1 MEGNNP
7 NTDPQPNADPQ
18 PGAEPNAN
26 DPAKGE
32 AAPAAKSEPV
42 KAADTPS
49 QEELAAFRKWQESQQ
64 SEAEKQAAAIGKA
77 DKARAAAE
85 ERAEAAELKL
95 TALSKGVSA
104 EALNDVIALAKTK
117 ITGKTT
123 AEQAIDEIIK
133 KYPSFAKS
141 SEPSIT
147 TGVRTGGNTPP
158 AESAKAI
165 DIIRAAQVQRK

>member
-117 ITGKTT
+117 ITDFNPRSLCRERHQKCTYLHNIYYLKC
-123 AEQAIDEIIK
+123 AFC
-133 KYPSFAKS
+133 KYNISFYV
-141 SEPSIT
+141 P
-147 TGVRTGGNTPP
+147 
-158 AESAKAI
+158 
-165 DIIRAAQVQRK
+165 